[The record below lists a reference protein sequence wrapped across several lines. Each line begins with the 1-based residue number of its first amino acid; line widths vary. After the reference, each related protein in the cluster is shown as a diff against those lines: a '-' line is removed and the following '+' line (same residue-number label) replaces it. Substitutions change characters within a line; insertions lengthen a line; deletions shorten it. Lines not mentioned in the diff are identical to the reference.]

1 MNPQY
6 QHLDELVSIP
16 APTQQPPPSDIP
28 PPPPSLAPA
37 SQHPTGAAGTWCQ
50 GAHQP
55 ANNNNATIEVGPIG
69 GASIAPPKQNE
80 MGEAAVANPP
90 VSCNVAEESPAT
102 TRFEDIQ
109 AAAIATNEPAMNPV
123 VVESVTSIRSKIL
136 AARKAPEEVAQL
148 IATQT
153 EQLTVPVYKRPPD
166 GAFWRVRSGGEWD
179 PQLSEVLLLPRK
191 DGGGGPEFL
200 LVLPGLEP
208 VFNNDPRLRNM
219 VRYHHLAFTVDS
231 RGRVGWWAVPSRSE
245 NDWHVSARTAMRRLT
260 DEWGMIKSDQ
270 GAKSYKLEKP
280 VDNLGD
286 PIWPAGSY
294 DDWFVKGL
302 SDKVVDALDHPV
314 LRELQGRK

>member
-1 MNPQY
+1 MDSQFKHPDDIGILPDN
-6 QHLDELVSIP
+6 VK
-16 APTQQPPPSDIP
+16 QPLPPFGVVTM
-28 PPPPSLAPA
+28 
-37 SQHPTGAAGTWCQ
+37 SQHPICDPAIRGIGCN
-50 GAHQP
+50 QP
-55 ANNNNATIEVGPIG
+55 SENNHVIIG
-69 GASIAPPKQNE
+69 VCPGGEPAFAPLAQKE
-80 MGEAAVANPP
+80 ITMGEAAVTTSP
-90 VSCNVAEESPAT
+90 VSYSIAEEASTDAHI
-102 TRFEDIQ
+102 DGAH
-109 AAAIATNEPAMNPV
+109 AAATVTNEPALNP

-200 LVLPGLEP
+200 LVLPEVEP

-219 VRYHHLAFTVDS
+219 VRYHYLAFTVDS

-245 NDWHVSARTAMRRLT
+245 NDWHKSARTAMRRLT

-270 GAKSYKLEKP
+270 GAKSYVLEKP
-280 VDNLGD
+280 VDNLGN
-286 PIWPAGSY
+286 PMWPAGSY
-294 DDWFVKGL
+294 DDWFFKGL
-302 SDKVVDALDHPV
+302 SDKVVDAPDHPI